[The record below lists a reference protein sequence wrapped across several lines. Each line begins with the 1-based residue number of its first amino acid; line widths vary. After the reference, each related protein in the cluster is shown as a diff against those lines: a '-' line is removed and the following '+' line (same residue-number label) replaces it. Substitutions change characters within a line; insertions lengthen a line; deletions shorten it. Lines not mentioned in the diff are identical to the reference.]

1 MASFMSSTQS
11 FRPYISHS
19 IMSNLHFCFGG
30 NQPQSSRTTK
40 KGGRKTGNKVS
51 GVSTLKS
58 ISSRF
63 AWIRVLPDEAFKG
76 GSASFASYLL
86 RPRIYTKFHFMK
98 AVASS
103 FVFLYLHGAER
114 LCPFFLLLS
123 VKLFAFELPSGGVL
137 FISFGKY
144 VWSFWHRS
152 RLSSLLVNPLLYTV
166 HETQKIPDKILFWEP
181 STALLCCRHCCGL
194 VVVEALHYTSHTNSG
209 SQNHISR
216 MSGSVVVAT
225 RRQTRQ

>member
-1 MASFMSSTQS
+1 MAT
-11 FRPYISHS
+11 
-19 IMSNLHFCFGG
+19 N
-30 NQPQSSRTTK
+30 
-40 KGGRKTGNKVS
+40 RKVREPLKREVVKQAIKLVVCLRWKVS
-51 GVSTLKS
+51 VAALLEFEYQTRPLKQ
-58 ISSRF
+58 
-63 AWIRVLPDEAFKG
+63 
-76 GSASFASYLL
+76 ASFASYLL

-181 STALLCCRHCCGL
+181 STALHCAVAT
-194 VVVEALHYTSHTNSG
+194 VVVWWWRHYTTH
-209 SQNHISR
+209 HIQI
-216 MSGSVVVAT
+216 ADLKT
-225 RRQTRQ
+225 T

>member
-1 MASFMSSTQS
+1 MAT
-11 FRPYISHS
+11 
-19 IMSNLHFCFGG
+19 N
-30 NQPQSSRTTK
+30 
-40 KGGRKTGNKVS
+40 RKVREPLKREVVKQAIKLVVCLRWKVS
-51 GVSTLKS
+51 VAALLEFEYQTRPLKQ
-58 ISSRF
+58 
-63 AWIRVLPDEAFKG
+63 
-76 GSASFASYLL
+76 ASFASYLL

-181 STALLCCRHCCGL
+181 STALLCCCRHCCGL